1 MCLWVPRNAPWWA
14 TCGKLHYSSLTRG
27 RRPTITHVRHAQTHT
42 RTPSSSA
49 ARFPRPPINPLLA
62 GSPLL
67 LLLFLLLLLP
77 NPPNSPAK
85 LTAPSS
91 VENESRSHYN
101 RAGQIPLALSEIER
115 GEQRAGGSGACP
127 YQRERVSSADVT
139 NPPGRIEQA
148 HTHTHTHSERKLG
161 ANTGMH
167 TYTLSHTEDNRDTQ
181 IEKHDY
187 THRRA
192 RTHTHT
198 HT

>member
-62 GSPLL
+62 GSPLLL

-148 HTHTHTHSERKLG
+148 HTHTHTHTHTVKENLG
-161 ANTGMH
+161 QTQECTHTLFHTLKTTG
-167 TYTLSHTEDNRDTQ
+167 
-181 IEKHDY
+181 
-187 THRRA
+187 THR
-192 RTHTHT
+192 
-198 HT
+198 